1 MSGGDEQL
9 TLLPLRTPRTR
20 RDAARAGTAASDPVA
35 RVQVD
40 TGLPHLDRPFDYLV
54 PADLADE
61 VQPGVRVKVRFAGRD
76 LDGFVLERAD
86 LSDHTGQLQPIRRV
100 VSPEPVLG
108 PALLAACQEVAR
120 RCAGSLGDV
129 LRLAIPPRHAA
140 AERALPHDLPPP
152 EPLSAPGADDPAYT
166 GGWEPY
172 LGGPAFLDRLANGES
187 PSASALVAPGI
198 AGADRWPALLVDA
211 AQATLRSGRG
221 AILVVPDARDCDAL
235 EAAVI
240 ERFGRGAA
248 VRLTADQGPQAR
260 YTAWLKVLRGQVRL
274 VIGTRAA
281 VHAPVHDLGL
291 IAWWDDG
298 DDSHTEQRAP
308 YPHVRTVALVR
319 RDLQGVALLAA
330 GHTRSSAVQQF
341 VESAV
346 LKAVEC
352 PRLVVRERSPWVKVA
367 GEGPEGARD
376 PGGGHGRMTSLVH
389 ESVRAGLAA
398 GPVLVQVPRV
408 GYLPAL
414 SCQDCRQPVLCR
426 TCHGPIAIP
435 APRDAPQCRWC
446 GRLVTDHRCEH
457 CGSTRLRARV
467 VGANRTAEEL
477 GRAFPGVPVQVS
489 GRAEVL
495 GSVPSTP
502 RIVIATPGAEPTT
515 EEGYAAGVLLDA
527 WSLLDR
533 PELDAAEDTLRR
545 WIGAAALVRPRAQGG
560 VVVVGGVPDHVILPV
575 VEALVRWDPGW
586 FAARELAERRTLR
599 LPPAAPVG
607 TVTGGHNDLVA
618 ATTGA
623 PWPPGARVL
632 GPVPVGTDGTER
644 LIVQVDDEAEQAL
657 ATVLRQ
663 VRARWAARRTG
674 EAVQVRMNPADPSR

>member
-260 YTAWLKVLRGQVRL
+260 YTAWLKVLRGQMRL

-281 VHAPVHDLGL
+281 IHAPVHDLGL

-298 DDSHTEQRAP
+298 DDSHTE
-308 YPHVRTVALVR
+308 
-319 RDLQGVALLAA
+319 AA
-330 GHTRSSAVQQF
+330 GSVSARSH
-341 VESAV
+341 
-346 LKAVEC
+346 
-352 PRLVVRERSPWVKVA
+352 RRS
-367 GEGPEGARD
+367 
-376 PGGGHGRMTSLVH
+376 
-389 ESVRAGLAA
+389 RAA
-398 GPVLVQVPRV
+398 
-408 GYLPAL
+408 
-414 SCQDCRQPVLCR
+414 
-426 TCHGPIAIP
+426 
-435 APRDAPQCRWC
+435 
-446 GRLVTDHRCEH
+446 
-457 CGSTRLRARV
+457 
-467 VGANRTAEEL
+467 
-477 GRAFPGVPVQVS
+477 
-489 GRAEVL
+489 
-495 GSVPSTP
+495 
-502 RIVIATPGAEPTT
+502 
-515 EEGYAAGVLLDA
+515 
-527 WSLLDR
+527 
-533 PELDAAEDTLRR
+533 
-545 WIGAAALVRPRAQGG
+545 
-560 VVVVGGVPDHVILPV
+560 
-575 VEALVRWDPGW
+575 
-586 FAARELAERRTLR
+586 
-599 LPPAAPVG
+599 
-607 TVTGGHNDLVA
+607 
-618 ATTGA
+618 
-623 PWPPGARVL
+623 
-632 GPVPVGTDGTER
+632 
-644 LIVQVDDEAEQAL
+644 
-657 ATVLRQ
+657 
-663 VRARWAARRTG
+663 
-674 EAVQVRMNPADPSR
+674 